1 MESILLQHSQLVL
14 LTHSES
20 QFYMDLSSRIIFL
33 ETSLA
38 VQWLRLRSSIQGAQ
52 VQFLVRALR
61 SHMLHRMTLM
71 LGKIEGRRG
80 DN

>member
-1 MESILLQHSQLVL
+1 MESILLQHSQLIL

-20 QFYMDLSSRIIFL
+20 QILSESIIKNYFL

-38 VQWLRLRSSIQGAQ
+38 VQWLRLQTLMQGTQ
-52 VQFLVRALR
+52 VRFLVRELR

-80 DN
+80 GN